1 MGWLLGDRFLMLT
14 HIGRKSGRRR
24 QSVLEVIGHDKAS
37 GTYIIASGWGQQA
50 GWLRNIQKNPNVV
63 VDARGRRFEATA
75 ERIAQEHATNVA
87 RDYARRHASAFRAL
101 AGRMIGR
108 PLTGTEEDYR
118 ELARAVPMVALRP
131 RARIRRPTS
140 RPS

>member
-1 MGWLLGDRFLMLT
+1 MLT
-14 HIGRKSGRRR
+14 HIGRKSGHRR
-24 QSVLEVIGHDKAS
+24 QSVLEVIGHDEAT
-37 GTYIIASGWGQQA
+37 GIYIIASGWGQQA
-50 GWLRNIQKNPNVV
+50 DWLRNIQKNPNVL

-75 ERIAQEHATNVA
+75 ERLAQELATNEA
-87 RDYARRHASAFRAL
+87 RNYARRHPSAFRAL

-140 RPS
+140 RLTRARSKGY